1 MKGGAARPCT
11 SAWLGEDDW
20 IAESAIGQKY
30 AYSMKPSAVLE
41 HTTILSSALRA
52 HEGHCHRGGLH
63 NEERPRPAAIK
74 NVFTL
79 YLYMRA
85 KTNFFYCS
93 SNIFLGSRSHYRNF
107 WTPIIELKKSYWKQ
121 RHHMLHPTAETFQF
135 ASSSSVCT
143 FKSQCEKVAD
153 TST

>member
-63 NEERPRPAAIK
+63 NEEDPGLLPSKMYSPSIFICEPRQTSFIVPPTYFWVVGLITKTFEPPLLSLK
-74 NVFTL
+74 NLIENSATICCTPLQKHFSLLHHHL
-79 YLYMRA
+79 YVL
-85 KTNFFYCS
+85 
-93 SNIFLGSRSHYRNF
+93 
-107 WTPIIELKKSYWKQ
+107 LKVSARK
-121 RHHMLHPTAETFQF
+121 
-135 ASSSSVCT
+135 
-143 FKSQCEKVAD
+143 
-153 TST
+153 